1 MVQYIRNGKLETE
14 AGIWNWKQST
24 RELKWNDKNWNAVRG
39 LRDQSEFLE
48 ISDIVSEISED
59 GQNELRGAVGDQPWI
74 GQGSQYLTTGRFTT
88 TVVFNSIRKEDNL
101 KNLEL

>member
-1 MVQYIRNGKLETE
+1 MVRVLGDWYIALE
-14 AGIWNWKQST
+14 
-24 RELKWNDKNWNAVRG
+24 
-39 LRDQSEFLE
+39 
-48 ISDIVSEISED
+48 VSEDDSIELGVSVD
-59 GQNELRGAVGDQPWI
+59 GWNEVGGVVGNQSWI